1 MKASQL
7 SISNLRRVER
17 ARELSDE
24 DVGRLF
30 GFVFTLEQL
39 NQNLKDLVDR
49 IAEIAA
55 AHE

>member
-30 GFVFTLEQL
+30 GFVITLEQL